1 MAALAGQLEQ
11 QWHARPASLESDARS
26 YPNPPGTLDL
36 VQRKELKRQVAEDTE
51 KIERLEHLIGARAE
65 VLPIY
70 KDTLESDGLAAEM
83 RGRRDHPVHS
93 LLRRM
98 YYEIRS

>member
-1 MAALAGQLEQ
+1 M
-11 QWHARPASLESDARS
+11 
-26 YPNPPGTLDL
+26 
-36 VQRKELKRQVAEDTE
+36 QRKELKRQVAEDTE
-51 KIERLEHLIGARAE
+51 EIERLERVIGVRAE

-70 KDTLESDGLAAEM
+70 KDTLESDGLAGEM